1 MRKRLAL
8 KLAAICVFV
17 RCKKHHSVA
26 AILWYVLYEFNV
38 SQEIN
43 YMAQH
48 HSSTPSSDKGV
59 IYAPWE
65 RAFNRV
71 LTPFEEF
78 IHRQTTSGL
87 LLMGAAVI
95 ALFLANGSLA
105 EAYQHFI
112 HTPVKIAIGDWGINM
127 SLHHWVND
135 GLMALFFFVVG
146 LELKRE
152 MMVGELSDMRQA
164 ALPIIAAI
172 GGMVVPALIY
182 LAFNHEGEAMRG
194 WGIPMATDIA
204 FAVGALVLLASR
216 VPKALITF
224 LVALAIADDLG
235 AVLVIALFYTH
246 ELALPWLA
254 AALALLAVLFMFNFA
269 GIRKV
274 MPYFII
280 AVFLWYALLQS
291 GVHATL
297 AGVLGAF
304 TVPAR
309 SKYDPSLFADRVN
322 ELIDRFIAS
331 RHQDDSLLTN
341 EKLYSVVQ
349 NLEESVSGV
358 QTPLQR
364 LEHIWHLP
372 VAFIVIPIFAIF
384 NAGIPIQLNSL
395 GDTLT
400 HPVMLGVAFGLF
412 FGKFIGITGACWLAL
427 KFGIGQLP
435 TGTRFSQVAAVSVL
449 GGIGFTMSIFIAE
462 LGFEN
467 QPEYLLMA
475 KTGVLLASLFAGVT
489 GFIWL
494 CFLGK
499 KPA

>member
-1 MRKRLAL
+1 MANKSSE
-8 KLAAICVFV
+8 KD
-17 RCKKHHSVA
+17 
-26 AILWYVLYEFNV
+26 IL
-38 SQEIN
+38 
-43 YMAQH
+43 
-48 HSSTPSSDKGV
+48 
-59 IYAPWE
+59 YAPWE
-65 RAFNRV
+65 RAFKRV

-78 IHRQTTSGL
+78 IHHQTTSGL
-87 LLMGAAVI
+87 LLMGAAII

-112 HTPVKIAIGDWGINM
+112 HTPVKVAIGDWGIDM

-135 GLMALFFFVVG
+135 ALMALFFFVVG
-146 LELKRE
+146 MELKRE
-152 MMVGELSDMRQA
+152 IMAGELSDIRQA
-164 ALPIIAAI
+164 ALPIVAAI

-182 LAFNHEGEAMRG
+182 IAFNHEGAAMHG

-204 FAVGALVLLASR
+204 FAVGALALLANR

-235 AVLVIALFYTH
+235 AVLVIALFYTN
-246 ELALPWLA
+246 ELSLFWLA
-254 AALALLAVLFMFNFA
+254 VSAAFFAVLLTFNFA
-269 GIRKV
+269 GIRNAI
-274 MPYFII
+274 PYFVI
-280 AVFLWYALLQS
+280 AVILWYALLQS

-304 TVPAR
+304 SVPAR
-309 SKYDPSLFADRVN
+309 SKYDPNLFADRIN
-322 ELIDRFIAS
+322 ELIDRYIAS
-331 RHQDDSLLTN
+331 RKKDDSPLTN
-341 EKLYSVVQ
+341 KKLYTVVQ
-349 NLEESVSGV
+349 NLEESVNGV

-384 NAGIPIQLNSL
+384 NAGIPIQFNSL
-395 GDTLT
+395 SDTLT

-435 TGTRFSQVAAVSVL
+435 TGTRFSQIAAVSIL

-462 LGFEN
+462 LGFMG
-467 QPEYLLMA
+467 QPENLLMA
-475 KTGVLLASLFAGVT
+475 KTGVLLASLLAGVI
-489 GFIWL
+489 GYIWL
-494 CFLGK
+494 WFLGK
-499 KPA
+499 KSV

>member
-1 MRKRLAL
+1 M
-8 KLAAICVFV
+8 
-17 RCKKHHSVA
+17 
-26 AILWYVLYEFNV
+26 
-38 SQEIN
+38 SQQQLPPDNADGI
-43 YMAQH
+43 
-48 HSSTPSSDKGV
+48 

-65 RAFNRV
+65 RTFKRV

-87 LLMGAAVI
+87 LLMSSAII
-95 ALFLANGSLA
+95 ALFLANSVLA
-105 EAYQHFI
+105 ETYLHFI
-112 HTPVKIAIGDWGINM
+112 HMPVNISIGNWAINM

-152 MMVGELSDMRQA
+152 IMVGELSDMRQA

-172 GGMVVPALIY
+172 GGMVLPALIY
-182 LAFNHEGEAMRG
+182 LAFNPYGDAARG
-194 WGIPMATDIA
+194 WGVPMATDIA
-204 FAVGALVLLASR
+204 FAVGALVLLAGR

-235 AVLVIALFYTH
+235 AVLVIALFYTQD
-246 ELALPWLA
+246 LAIHWLA
-254 AALALLAVLFMFNFA
+254 ASAVLVALLLTLNFA

-274 MPYFII
+274 MPYFLV
-280 AVFLWYALLQS
+280 AVLLWYALLQS

-309 SKYDPSLFADRVN
+309 SKYDPGL
-322 ELIDRFIAS
+322 FIARIKTQVGLFMNS
-331 RHQDDSLLTN
+331 RHQDDSLMTN
-341 EKLYSVVQ
+341 EKLHSIVEQ
-349 NLEESVSGV
+349 LEEDVRGV

-364 LEHIWHLP
+364 LENIWHLP
-372 VAFIVIPIFAIF
+372 VAFIVIPIFALF
-384 NAGIPIQLNSL
+384 NAGIPLQLNAP
-395 GDTLT
+395 GETFV
-400 HPVMLGVAFGLF
+400 HPVMLGVMSGLL

-427 KFGIGQLP
+427 RLGLGQLP
-435 TGTRFSQVAAVSVL
+435 TGTRFSQIAAVSVL

-462 LGFEN
+462 LGFAN

-475 KTGVLLASLFAGVT
+475 KTGVLAASLLSGLI
-489 GFIWL
+489 GFVWL
-494 CFLGK
+494 WWLGRSQV
-499 KPA
+499 